1 LAIVEQARLRLG
13 RLRRRQPQ
21 FHFERTDMANA
32 ILTPTAVTREALRV
46 LHQKLNFVG
55 SITREYDDS
64 FARQGAKIGD
74 TLKVRLPN
82 QYTVRTGTT
91 LVAQDTTEA
100 AVDLK
105 VQTQKGVDLN
115 FTSVDLTMSL
125 DDFSDRVLEPA
136 MSVLAANIE
145 ADAMSMYKDVSN
157 QVDNQGQAAS
167 FAKVLQGR
175 KILVDN
181 LAPLAGRTC
190 NLNTQDNV
198 DLVDALKGLF
208 NDQTSI
214 AKQNR
219 EGFMGRTAGFD
230 FMENTLWPSHNRGAA
245 SATYTTSTQVGALPV
260 AATPVTAITVATG
273 SGTAV
278 KGDVFTIAGVY
289 RVHPETKQ
297 STGILQQFA
306 VAADFAGGAGSIAI
320 TPSIV
325 LSGAYQNVIIP
336 STSATAALS
345 FSGTISTPHG
355 LSMAYQK
362 GAFAF
367 ATADMVM
374 PRGVDF
380 AAREVFDG
388 VSMRI
393 VRQYDINNDKFP
405 CRLDVLYGFK
415 TIRPQLACR
424 LANH

>member
-1 LAIVEQARLRLG
+1 
-13 RLRRRQPQ
+13 
-21 FHFERTDMANA
+21 MANA
-32 ILTPTAVTREALRV
+32 FLTPTAVTREALRV

-64 FARQGAKIGD
+64 FARQGAKVGD

-82 QYTVRTGTT
+82 QYTVRNGST
-91 LVAQDTTEA
+91 LVAQDTTESS
-100 AVDLK
+100 VDLK

-115 FTSVDLTMSL
+115 FTSIDLTMNL

-145 ADAMSMYKDVSN
+145 ADAMSMYKDVYN
-157 QVDNQGQAAS
+157 EVIGAGAAT
-167 FAKVLQGR
+167 FTRVLQGR

-181 LAPLAGRTC
+181 LAPLSGRTC

-208 NDQTSI
+208 NDQTTV

-230 FMENTLWPSHNRGAA
+230 FMENTLWPSHTVGSKAGTPLTNGASQSGASLITDGWTASSAILNRGD
-245 SATYTTSTQVGALPV
+245 
-260 AATPVTAITVATG
+260 I
-273 SGTAV
+273 
-278 KGDVFTIAGVY
+278 FTIAGVF

-297 STGILQQFA
+297 STGVLQLFVVTD
-306 VAADFAGGAGSIAI
+306 VAGVSSNGAGQATISISPSIVGPAGNPPNQNVSALPADNVAIGVNGAGGAA
-320 TPSIV
+320 
-325 LSGAYQNVIIP
+325 
-336 STSATAALS
+336 
-345 FSGTISTPHG
+345 HG
-355 LSMAYQK
+355 ISMAYQK

-367 ATADMVM
+367 ASADMVM

-393 VRQYDINNDKFP
+393 VRQYDINSDKFP
-405 CRLDVLYGFK
+405 CRLDVLYGYK

-424 LANH
+424 LSNN

>member
-1 LAIVEQARLRLG
+1 
-13 RLRRRQPQ
+13 
-21 FHFERTDMANA
+21 MANA

-74 TLKVRLPN
+74 TLKVRLPT
-82 QYTVRTGTT
+82 QFPVRTGPA
-91 LVAQDTTEA
+91 LDAKDFTETS
-100 AVDLK
+100 VDLK

-115 FTSVDLTMSL
+115 FSSIDLTLSL
-125 DDFSDRVLEPA
+125 DDFSDRILEPA

-145 ADAMSMYKDVSN
+145 ADAMSMYKDIYN
-157 QVDNQGQAAS
+157 QVDNHTLPAS
-167 FAKVLQGR
+167 FTKVLQGR

-181 LAPLAGRTC
+181 LAPLNGRTC

-208 NDQTSI
+208 NDPTSI
-214 AKQNR
+214 GKQNR

-230 FMENTLWPSHNRGAA
+230 FMENTLWPSHARGAVA
-245 SATYTTSTQVGALPV
+245 PAAYTTSTLVGALPIV
-260 AATPVTAITVATG
+260 ATPVTAITVATG
-273 SGTAV
+273 TGAAV
-278 KGDVFTIAGVY
+278 KGDIFTIAGVF

-297 STGILQQFA
+297 STGIPQQFA
-306 VAADFAGGAGSIAI
+306 VAADYAGGGGSLQI

-325 LSGAYQNVIIP
+325 LTGASQNVVIP
-336 STSATAALS
+336 STSGTALLS
-345 FSGTISTPHG
+345 FPGTASTPYG
-355 LSMAYQK
+355 ISMAYQK

-393 VRQYDINNDKFP
+393 VRMYDINTDKFP
-405 CRLDVLYGFK
+405 CRLDVLYGYK
-415 TIRPQLACR
+415 TLRPQLACR
-424 LANH
+424 LANR

>member
-1 LAIVEQARLRLG
+1 
-13 RLRRRQPQ
+13 
-21 FHFERTDMANA
+21 MANA

-82 QYTVRTGTT
+82 QYTVRSGST
-91 LVAQDTTEA
+91 LNAQDTTEST
-100 AVDLK
+100 VDLK

-115 FTSVDLTMSL
+115 FTSVDLTLAL
-125 DDFSDRVLEPA
+125 DDFSERILEPA
-136 MSVLAANIE
+136 MAVLAANIE
-145 ADAMSMYKDVSN
+145 ADAMTMYKDVYN
-157 QVDNQGQAAS
+157 QVDNQGQPAS
-167 FAKVLQGR
+167 FTKVLQGR

-181 LAPLAGRTC
+181 LAPLNGRTC

-198 DLVDALKGLF
+198 DMVDALKGLF
-208 NDQTSI
+208 NDQATIS
-214 AKQNR
+214 KQNR

-230 FMENTLWPSHNRGAA
+230 FMENTLWPSHPRGAA
-245 SATYTTSTQVGALPV
+245 TAAYTTSTLVGALPIV
-260 AATPVTAITVATG
+260 AAPVTAITVATG
-273 SGTAV
+273 TGAAV
-278 KGDVFTIAGVY
+278 KGDVFTIANVF

-306 VAADFAGGAGSIAI
+306 VAADYAGGAGAISI
-320 TPSIV
+320 TPSII
-325 LSGAYQNVIIP
+325 LAGPYQNVIIP
-336 STSATAALS
+336 TTSATAALG
-345 FSGTISTPHG
+345 FSGVISTNYG

-367 ATADMVM
+367 ASADMVM

-380 AAREVFDG
+380 AAREAFDG

-393 VRQYDINNDKFP
+393 VRQYDINSDKFP